1 MTDLDFSYSISA
13 PNVPE
18 GTQAPLWSFNSV
30 KLLPFDANTTALHNI
45 RTNRGLLVQAE
56 VAHTLSLCKP
66 FRSLDTHLENIMAAM
81 PPLREKP
88 EDARSILSYF
98 KSEGFLESNTDAWQR
113 LTNEVAHHRPSPSRL
128 FVLTCDR
135 TEALVRILENIV
147 QIDLDTSI
155 ESIWIIDDSRKQ
167 ASLEENASIISSLSD
182 ELSVPVHHVDKL
194 LQRELVDH
202 LIETLPEQAPDIS
215 FLLDSS
221 EWISAAT
228 YGRARN
234 LALLLSVGYRAVI
247 LDDDIILQAI
257 APPSAGRQ
265 LKLGSPGDREVQFYK
280 DHDDLMQHALDMGG
294 DPVTLILRNVGQTL
308 GGLAKSR
315 LSSPAD
321 LREWDGDALSR
332 HDSRSRILLN
342 QCGTWGDPGSDDG
355 SWIFFL
361 PDPSINNLLQA
372 KHGLNDLLRANS
384 CWFGYR
390 GETLSKYGTMSAV
403 TGLDHR
409 NLLPPYFPA
418 GRGEDLL
425 FGIMLQRMHP
435 DSLVLSEGWSVHHK
449 PIESRPGRAKMTPLA
464 ALPGLHTLTD
474 WLGREPDD
482 QWGLDPQRR
491 MQTLAYDIHNLCEMD
506 TEELERLAGAQLA
519 SKRLNLLAKCSNHMA
534 QLHTKDATPNKQ
546 IWTEFLS
553 ETQKKLVDA
562 LQTSEVQP
570 ITAAL
575 EKRATADWSSLRGM
589 GRKFASSLG
598 AWPQICAAAK
608 SFIPKRPE

>member
-1 MTDLDFSYSISA
+1 MTDFNFSYTISA
-13 PNVPE
+13 ANARSD
-18 GTQAPLWSFNSV
+18 TQAPLWSFNSV
-30 KLLPFDANTTALHNI
+30 KLLPFDANTTALHNT
-45 RTNRGLLVQAE
+45 RTNQGLLVQAE
-56 VAHTLSLCKP
+56 VAHALSLCKP
-66 FRSLDTHLENIMAAM
+66 FRSLDAHLENILAAM
-81 PPLREKP
+81 PPLRDKP
-88 EDARSILSYF
+88 EDARNILHYV
-98 KSEGFLESNTDAWQR
+98 KNEGFLESNTDAWQR
-113 LTNEVAHHRPSPSRL
+113 LTNEVAHHHNSPSRL
-128 FVLTCDR
+128 FILTCDR
-135 TEALVRILENIV
+135 AEALARILENMV
-147 QIDLDTSI
+147 QIELDTSI

-182 ELSVPVHHVDKL
+182 KFSVPAHHVDKL

-202 LIETLPEQAPDIS
+202 LIGTLPEHAPDIS

-257 APPSAGRQ
+257 APPSTGRQ
-265 LKLGSPGDREVQFYK
+265 LKLGSPSDREAQFYK
-280 DHDDLMQHALDMGG
+280 DHDHLMQHALDMGG
-294 DPVTLILRNVGQTL
+294 DPVTLMLRNVGQTL
-308 GGLAKSR
+308 GGLAKNR
-315 LSSPAD
+315 LSGPAD

-332 HDSRSRILLN
+332 HDSQSRILLN
-342 QCGTWGDPGSDDG
+342 QCGTWGDSGIDDG

-361 PDPSINNLLQA
+361 PDPSINSLLKA
-372 KHGLNDLLRANS
+372 EHGLNDLLLKNS

-390 GETLSKYGTMSAV
+390 GETLSKYGVMSAV

-425 FGIMLQRMHP
+425 FGIMLQRIHP
-435 DSLVLSEGWSVHHK
+435 NSLVLSEGWSVHHK
-449 PIESRPGRAKMTPLA
+449 PIESRLGRAEMTPLTVF
-464 ALPGLHTLTD
+464 PGLHTLTD

-491 MQTLAYDIHNLCEMD
+491 MKTLANDVHNLCEMD
-506 TEELERLAGAQLA
+506 REGLEQLAGAQLA
-519 SKRLNLLAKCSNHMA
+519 SKRINLLTKCAIHMK
-534 QLHTKDATPNKQ
+534 QLQMDDATPNQQ

-553 ETQKKLVDA
+553 ETQKNLVDA
-562 LQTSEVQP
+562 LQSSEIHP
-570 ITAAL
+570 ITATL
-575 EKRATADWSSLRGM
+575 EKRANADWSSLRRM
-589 GRKFASSLG
+589 GGKFASSLG

-608 SFIPKRPE
+608 SFIPKRPG